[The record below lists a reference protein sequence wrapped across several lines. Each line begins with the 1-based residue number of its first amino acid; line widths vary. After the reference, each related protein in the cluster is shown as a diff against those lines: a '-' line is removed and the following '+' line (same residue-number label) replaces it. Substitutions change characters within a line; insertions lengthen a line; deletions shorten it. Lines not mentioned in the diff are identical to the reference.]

1 MPSPTSDL
9 DTDVDADADADSDV
23 DADVVVIGC
32 GPVGVMTALRCA
44 QRGLAVIAIDRSAEV
59 YPLPRAI
66 GMDDEIQQLF
76 ATAGL
81 GPELD
86 ACATPLLAA
95 DFVDATGE
103 VVVGINFPP
112 GTVGSLGLP
121 PVVTFNQPALERALR
136 AAAIDAGV
144 DMRLGVTAT
153 RVDDIRGGARIE
165 FADGGSLNA
174 RWVVASDGAKSEI
187 RAQRNLI
194 MVDQGFDQTWLVVD
208 TTLLD
213 PAVTLPM
220 GARQFCDAARVHT
233 FVPGPGAHRRWE
245 FQLHPHETREEML
258 ADERIAELLAPWGT
272 ADQLRVDRAVVY
284 RFHATV
290 AERFR
295 DGPVFLAGDSAHQ
308 MPPFNGQGMCTGM
321 RDAEN
326 LSWKLA
332 AVATGTAHNTLLDTY
347 DAERRP
353 HATGQVAHSVDAGQ
367 LMQAIAHDG
376 AAALDSG
383 YGQRPFPQL
392 SGATFV
398 GAHPLVGGVLPAP
411 RTPVEPLPDSWLAL
425 SGDEHADASRP
436 MCAALRS
443 ITVPSTAYPGLLDDG
458 ALAVIRPDRRIAA
471 VTHDPSTINSL
482 LTTTGMVTT

>member
-1 MPSPTSDL
+1 MPRLLSASDP
-9 DTDVDADADADSDV
+9 DIIGDVDADL

-44 QRGLAVIAIDRSAEV
+44 QRGVSVIAIDRSTEV

-76 ATAGL
+76 ERAGL
-81 GPELD
+81 AAELD
-86 ACATPLLAA
+86 ACSTPLIAA
-95 DFVDATGE
+95 DFVDAAGDI
-103 VVVGINFPP
+103 VVGIDFPP

-136 AAAIDAGV
+136 VAAADAGV
-144 DMRLGVTAT
+144 DIRLDVSAT
-153 RVDDIRGGARIE
+153 RVIDGHGGARVE
-165 FADGGSLNA
+165 LAEGDPLTG
-174 RWVVASDGAKSEI
+174 RWVVACDGAKSEV
-187 RAQRNLI
+187 RAQRGI
-194 MVDQGFDQTWLVVD
+194 AMVDQGFDQTWLVID

-213 PAVTLPM
+213 AAVKLPA

-233 FVPGPGAHRRWE
+233 FVPGPDMHRRWE

-258 ADERIAELLAPWGT
+258 AEARIAELLAPWGR
-272 ADQLRVDRAVVY
+272 ADQLRVDRAAVY
-284 RFHATV
+284 RFHAAV

-295 DGPVFLAGDSAHQ
+295 DGRVFFAGDSAHQ

-332 AVATGTAHNTLLDTY
+332 AAARGAASDTLLDTY
-347 DAERRP
+347 DTERRP

-376 AAALDSG
+376 VAALDSG

-392 SGATFV
+392 CGATFV
-398 GAHPLVGGVLPAP
+398 GTHPLVGAVLPAP
-411 RTPVEPLPDSWLAL
+411 RTPIEPLPDGWLLL
-425 SGDEHADASRP
+425 SGDEHTDTPHRVARS
-436 MCAALRS
+436 LRTTS
-443 ITVPSTAYPGLLDDG
+443 IPSAAYPGLLDDG
-458 ALAVIRPDRRIAA
+458 ALVVIRPDRRIAA
-471 VTHDPSTINSL
+471 VANDATTIDSL
-482 LTTTGMVTT
+482 LETTGMVTT